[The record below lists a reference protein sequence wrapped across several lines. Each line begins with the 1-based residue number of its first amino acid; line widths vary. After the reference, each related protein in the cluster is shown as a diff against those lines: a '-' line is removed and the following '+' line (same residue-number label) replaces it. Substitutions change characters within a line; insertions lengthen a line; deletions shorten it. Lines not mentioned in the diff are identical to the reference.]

1 MSVVET
7 IVDMPAKYSSAVFGQ
22 LDVFAKKIERTLKVT
37 IIARNSDV
45 KVLGSSEAVRHAVN
59 VINNLV
65 ELAKRGNVINEQNVD
80 YALSL
85 CFEEKEDAVLEIDSD
100 LICRTINGKPIK
112 PKTLGQKRYVDLI
125 RDKMIV
131 FGLGPA
137 GTGKTY
143 LAMAMA
149 ITAFKNNEVSRI
161 ILTRPAIEAGEKL
174 GFLPGDLQSK
184 VDPYLRPLYD
194 ALYQIMGAE
203 SFAANMEKGL
213 IEVAP
218 LAYMRGRTL
227 DNAFII
233 LDEAQNTTP
242 AQMKMFLTRI
252 GFGSKVVVTGD
263 QTQKDLPR
271 DTVSGLDVAMRVL
284 SKVDEIG
291 FVKLTNKDVVRH
303 PLVQKIVKAYEEYEK
318 YENQSSRRT
327 SRRKSD
333 RVEKSG
339 KSEKSSKT
347 EKNGKGEKQ

>member
-1 MSVVET
+1 MSLSELM
-7 IVDMPAKYSSAVFGQ
+7 IEIPAEYEANVFGQ
-22 LDVFAKKIERTLKVT
+22 FDVYVKKLERTFHVTLISRDGATKIVGERAAAEKVQR
-37 IIARNSDV
+37 ILNQ
-45 KVLGSSEAVRHAVN
+45 
-59 VINNLV
+59 LV
-65 ELAKRGNVINEQNVD
+65 ELARRGNTITEQNVD
-80 YALSL
+80 YAISL
-85 CFEEKEDAVLEIDSD
+85 VFEDQEQQLVDIDKD
-100 LICRTINGKPIK
+100 LICHTLQGKPIK
-112 PKTLGQKRYVDLI
+112 PKTLGQKKYVDAI
-125 RDKMIV
+125 RSGMIT

-149 ITAFKNNEVSRI
+149 ITAFKNEQVGRI

-184 VDPYLRPLYD
+184 IDPYLRPLYD

-203 SFAANMEKGL
+203 SFQRNMEKGL

-263 QTQKDLPR
+263 ATQKDLAPGAK
-271 DTVSGLDVAMRVL
+271 SGLDVALRVL
-284 SKVDEIG
+284 KKIDDIG
-291 FVKLTNKDVVRH
+291 ICNLTSKDVVRH
-303 PLVQKIVKAYEEYEK
+303 PLVQKIVQAYDD
-318 YENQSSRRT
+318 YENKQTAKTVRKQ
-327 SRRKSD
+327 RKS
-333 RVEKSG
+333 
-339 KSEKSSKT
+339 
-347 EKNGKGEKQ
+347 N